1 MSSTKG
7 TLTDGP
13 ILKVLMKLAVPIMVS
28 AFLST
33 AYSITDMIW
42 VGKLGAKVVA
52 GVGVGGMYIWLS
64 CGLSTL
70 TKIGGQVYVGQEL
83 GAGKLEQA
91 KKYACTAVWLTI
103 FLGILFG
110 LISVFFTN
118 SLVAFFGLDDPLA
131 VDSAKVYIRIAC
143 GLVVFQYLG
152 VVLTGLYTAQ
162 GNSETPLKANFL
174 GLAINMILDPLLILG
189 IGPFPRLEGAGA
201 ALATVIAQMIV
212 VVTLIVFIQK
222 DKREE
227 NVLYGLQPW
236 KKPEKKYL
244 LEIIKMGGPVALQS
258 SIYCGMSMILSRM
271 ITAYG
276 DAALAVQQ
284 VGGQIE
290 SISWNTAEGFGS
302 AMNAFAAQNYGA
314 KEMKR
319 IKKGYRISA
328 CFVFLWGGLVGAAFI
343 FFPEAIS
350 NLFFHEAEAIM
361 LSIAYFMIIGFS
373 EAFMCLEL
381 MAEGAIAGLG
391 KTKLSS
397 TISIVLTALR
407 IPLAFALS
415 KAGFGL
421 NGIWIAL
428 AISSVSKGIA
438 MHIAFK
444 RQFVST
450 KGYTIDN

>member
-1 MSSTKG
+1 MNNTKG

-42 VGKLGAKVVA
+42 VGKLGAEIVA

-83 GAGKLEQA
+83 GAGKIESA
-91 KKYACTAVWLTI
+91 KKYASAAVWLTI
-103 FLGILFG
+103 LFG
-110 LISVFFTN
+110 ALFGIISLTCTGA
-118 SLVAFFGLDDPLA
+118 LVSFFGLDDSMA
-131 VDSAKVYIRIAC
+131 IESAIRYIRIAC

-152 VVLTGLYTAQ
+152 VVLTGLYTAL
-162 GNSETPLKANFL
+162 GDSETPLKANFL
-174 GLAINMILDPLLILG
+174 GLAINMILDPVLIFG

-201 ALATVIAQMIV
+201 AVATVIAQLIV
-212 VVTLIVFIQK
+212 VLTLIVFIK
-222 DKREE
+222 RDKREQ
-227 NVLYGLQPW
+227 NILLGLELV
-236 KKPEKKYL
+236 KIPEKKYL
-244 LEIIKMGGPVALQS
+244 VEIMKMGGPVALQS
-258 SIYCGMSMILSRM
+258 TIYCGMSMILSRM
-271 ITAYG
+271 ITAFG

-314 KEMKR
+314 GEIKR

-328 CFVFLWGGLVGAAFI
+328 IFVFLWGSLVGLAFI
-343 FFPEAIS
+343 FFPEQIS
-350 NLFFHEAEAIM
+350 NLFFYETEAI
-361 LSIAYFMIIGFS
+361 LLAVSYFIVIGFS
-373 EAFMCLEL
+373 EPFMCLEL

-391 KTKLSS
+391 KTKISS
-397 TISIVLTALR
+397 TISIILTAMR
-407 IPLAFALS
+407 IPLAMLLSKQLGLDGIWFALT
-415 KAGFGL
+415 
-421 NGIWIAL
+421 
-428 AISSVSKGIA
+428 ISSVCKGIA

-444 RQFVST
+444 RQFVFT
-450 KGYTIDN
+450 KRISN